1 MVLRLYGVEGIQQ
14 HIRRQV
20 GLAKEF
26 EALVRGDSRF
36 EIVTERI
43 MSLVCFRLK
52 VNHKWQ
58 LFEVLTTVKSP
69 GVV

>member
-1 MVLRLYGVEGIQQ
+1 MVLRLYGVEGLQQ

-36 EIVTERI
+36 EIVTETS
-43 MSLVCFRLK
+43 MGLVCFRLK
-52 VNHKWQ
+52 VKQKWH
-58 LFEVLTTVKSP
+58 LFEVLTAVKSRT
-69 GVV
+69 VV

>member
-1 MVLRLYGVEGIQQ
+1 MVLRLYGVEGLQQ

-36 EIVTERI
+36 EIVTETS
-43 MSLVCFRLK
+43 MGLVCFRLK
-52 VNHKWQ
+52 VNQKWH
-58 LFEVLTTVKSP
+58 LFEVLTAVKSP
-69 GVV
+69 TVV